1 MTAQHTAPSPL
12 VSVPIPALIPAPSRA
27 SPTRTRSTPAITLA
41 NIITCFESEF
51 LARYQHQLLP
61 SQFKALKAMQ
71 TCRSSLCAQM
81 LAQCASCG
89 QQRLVPHSC
98 GHRSCPHCQHFESQ
112 RWIER
117 QTHALLP
124 GTYFLITFTLPAEL
138 RGLAWSHQQTV
149 YGALMQCAW
158 DTLAQFSRN
167 HRQLKGTAGAV
178 GVLHTHSRRLEFHP
192 HVHLA
197 MPGAAFD
204 AKHGLWRSLRKTNK
218 GGYYL
223 FNHKALAAVFRGKLL
238 AALNAQGLT
247 VPVCLPE
254 HWVVDCKSVGNGQKA
269 LVYLG
274 RYLYRGVIQEGDI
287 MRCADGQVTFRY
299 RDSDTGKN
307 TTRTVNGAHFLWL
320 VLQHVL
326 PKGFRRSRNFGL
338 LHPNCKHRQRLRL
351 LRMGLKPS
359 AMATGT
365 PGMQPSAQPTLSDRP
380 KLQCLCCGSA
390 MVIVRRRI
398 APQASKGDAAG
409 PPGAAREEHMT

>member
-1 MTAQHTAPSPL
+1 MMAQHAAPP
-12 VSVPIPALIPAPSRA
+12 VSAPVPTPSSA
-27 SPTRTRSTPAITLA
+27 APTRTRSTPPITLA
-41 NIITCFESEF
+41 HVITCHEAEF
-51 LARYQHQLLP
+51 LARYRDQLLP
-61 SQFKALKAMQ
+61 SHLQALKAMQ
-71 TCRSSLCAQM
+71 ACRNSLSAQM
-81 LAQCASCG
+81 LAQCASCAE
-89 QQRLVPHSC
+89 QRLVPHSC

-124 GTYFLITFTLPAEL
+124 GTYFLITFTLPQEL
-138 RGLAWSHQQTV
+138 RGLAWSHQKTV
-149 YGALMQCAW
+149 YAALMQCAW

-167 HRQLKGTAGAV
+167 HRQLKGSAAAV

-204 AKHGLWRSLRKTNK
+204 AKHGLWRSLRKTKK

-223 FNHKALAAVFRGKLL
+223 FNHKALAAVFLGKLL

-247 VPVCLPE
+247 VPLCLPE
-254 HWVVDCKSVGNGQKA
+254 RWVVDCKSVGDGRKA

-274 RYLYRGVIQEGDI
+274 RYLYRGVIQEKDI
-287 MRCADGQVTFRY
+287 LRCAHGNVTFRY
-299 RDSDTGKN
+299 RDSDTGKI
-307 TTRTVNGAHFLWL
+307 TTRTVNASHFLWL

-338 LHPNCKHRQRLRL
+338 AHPNCKHRQRLML

-359 AMATGT
+359 ATAACT
-365 PGMQPSAQPTLSDRP
+365 PGTLPATPPPSSERP
-380 KLQCLCCGSA
+380 KLQCRCCGSP
-390 MVIVRRRI
+390 MVIMRRRI
-398 APQASKGDAAG
+398 APQASKAGAAG
-409 PPGAAREEHMT
+409 PPSAACEAHLS

>member
-1 MTAQHTAPSPL
+1 MTIPL
-12 VSVPIPALIPAPSRA
+12 ARVI
-27 SPTRTRSTPAITLA
+27 TR
-41 NIITCFESEF
+41 FESEF
-51 LARYQHQLLP
+51 LAQYQHQLLP
-61 SQFKALKAMQ
+61 SQLKALKAMQ
-71 TCRSSLCAQM
+71 ACRSSLSAQM

-89 QQRLVPHSC
+89 AQRLVPHSC

-117 QTHALLP
+117 QTQALLP

-138 RGLAWSHQQTV
+138 RALAWCHQRTV
-149 YGALMQCAW
+149 YALLMHCAW

-167 HRQLKGTAGAV
+167 HRQLKGQAGAV

-204 AKHGLWRSLRKTNK
+204 AEHGLWRSLRKTRK
-218 GGYYL
+218 GGHYL

-238 AALNAQGLT
+238 AALNAEGLT
-247 VPVCLPE
+247 APVCMPE
-254 HWVVDCKSVGNGQKA
+254 RWVVDCKSVGNGHKA

-274 RYLYRGVIQEGDI
+274 RYLYRGVIQERDI
-287 MRCADGQVTFRY
+287 VRCADGQVTFRY

-307 TTRTVNGAHFLWL
+307 TTRTVSGAHFLWL

-326 PKGFRRSRNFGL
+326 PKGLRRSRNFGL
-338 LHPNCKHRQRLRL
+338 LHPNCRHRQRLAL
-351 LRMGLKPS
+351 LRMGPRPSVMVPCTAGMPPS
-359 AMATGT
+359 ARS
-365 PGMQPSAQPTLSDRP
+365 PLSERP
-380 KLQCLCCGSA
+380 RLQCRCCGAA

-398 APQASKGDAAG
+398 APLASTGGTVG
-409 PPGAAREEHMT
+409 PPGAAREETMH